1 MAKYWG
7 IASSNGLESFMF
19 EPTTGSSGL
28 DQLIHGEDTQNV
40 QTNIEEEKKAAFQS
54 VYWNRHRHS
63 VLYEAIIDAKDAAEI
78 RSVMNNDPSA
88 ALLMLKDKAKKIMI
102 AQMRGNEKS
111 WDLIPNPDL
120 DPHS

>member
-28 DQLIHGEDTQNV
+28 DQLIHGEDIKPNTDA
-40 QTNIEEEKKAAFQS
+40 EKQAAFQT

-78 RSVMNNDPSA
+78 KSVMDNDPSA

-102 AQMRGNEKS
+102 AKMTGSEKS